1 MQCRRLHVRHGLVD
15 LEGAKIFVVHRLTL
29 SRRPSGRSNRFIC
42 RQFHLKENEM
52 NVKTALL
59 GKALLLVAM
68 MAMGATVAR
77 ASSLTFSCDP
87 TVDATQ
93 AGTCAYLNSTIS
105 NLYTSTFT
113 NVNASIY
120 IQMGT
125 TALGENTTGLYNDV
139 SFSTYLADLTATAS
153 SDTVDVDA
161 LAALNSVDNPLYGSD
176 NVVITS
182 ALGQALGIPDA
193 SLVGTTAGGS
203 TCVIGTSGCYNGII
217 TITTPANLASETGGT
232 QGLYWNQT
240 GGTQPI
246 NDYDFYSVVENE
258 TDEILG
264 TGSCVTTAT
273 NPLSDPCSSV
283 FGASTPSAADLFR
296 YSAPGALIPDSAPS
310 TTPGAYFSYNGGATN
325 GADGADYNTLDNGE
339 NYSDFTTNC
348 QHVQDATGCLGSDLN
363 ISTDG
368 GSEINIL
375 DAVGYNANN
384 ANTVNPMPEPSGM
397 ALLITGLLGIGMVS
411 RKRRFA

>member
-1 MQCRRLHVRHGLVD
+1 M
-15 LEGAKIFVVHRLTL
+15 
-29 SRRPSGRSNRFIC
+29 N
-42 RQFHLKENEM
+42 LKM
-52 NVKTALL
+52 ALL

-68 MAMGATVAR
+68 MAMGATLAS
-77 ASSLTFSCDP
+77 ASSLSFSCDP

-93 AGTCAYLNSTIS
+93 AGTCVYLNSTIS
-105 NLYTSTFT
+105 SLYTSTLT

-125 TALGENTTGLYNDV
+125 TTLGENTTGFYNDI

-153 SDTVDVDA
+153 TDTVDVDA

-182 ALGQALGIPDA
+182 ALGEALGIPDA

-203 TCVIGTSGCYNGII
+203 ACVIGTSGCYNGII
-217 TITTPANLASETGGT
+217 TITTPANLASETGGS

-240 GGTQPI
+240 GGTQPA

-258 TDEILG
+258 TDAILG

-283 FGASTPSAADLFR
+283 FGKGTPSAADLFR
-296 YSAPGALIPDSAPS
+296 YSAPGDLIPDSAPS

-339 NYSDFTTNC
+339 NYADFTTNC

-363 ISTDG
+363 ITTDG
-368 GSEINIL
+368 GPEINIL
-375 DAVGYNANN
+375 DVIGYNVNN
-384 ANTVNPMPEPSGM
+384 SNSINPTPEPSSM
-397 ALLITGLLGIGMVS
+397 ALFGIGLLGIIIVR
-411 RKRRFA
+411 RKRLFA